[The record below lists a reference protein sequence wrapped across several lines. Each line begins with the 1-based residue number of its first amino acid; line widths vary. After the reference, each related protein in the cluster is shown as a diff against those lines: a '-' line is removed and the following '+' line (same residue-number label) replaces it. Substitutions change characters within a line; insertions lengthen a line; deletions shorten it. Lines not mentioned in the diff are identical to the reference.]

1 MCCIGAAL
9 RLNLAPPRLA
19 VANISCLSVANISC
33 LSVANI
39 SRLSVTNISRLSV
52 ANISPISSTSPRLL
66 LSVADPVCR
75 VARRHLSSKREAL
88 ADIKTEVDKNRN
100 VTRRSKQSGIWESV
114 IGIEVHAQ
122 VT

>member
-9 RLNLAPPRLA
+9 RLNLAPPRL
-19 VANISCLSVANISC
+19 VVVNISRLSVANIS
-33 LSVANI
+33 VA
-39 SRLSVTNISRLSV
+39 NISRLSV
-52 ANISPISSTSPRLL
+52 ANISPISLTSPRLL

-114 IGIEVHAQ
+114 IGLEVHAQ

>member
-9 RLNLAPPRLA
+9 RLNLAPPRL
-19 VANISCLSVANISC
+19 VVVNISRLSVANI
-33 LSVANI
+33 SVANI
-39 SRLSVTNISRLSV
+39 SRLLVANISRLSV
-52 ANISPISSTSPRLL
+52 ANISPISLTSPRLL